1 MIWFF
6 IAGWIAGA
14 VFMILFAG
22 WWMKTHAKRV
32 SVAEA
37 MNELKQLDWEKSF
50 YEEHKEE
57 NTDDRT

>member
-22 WWMKTHAKRV
+22 WWMKTHVKRV
-32 SVAEA
+32 SVEEA
-37 MNELKQLDWEKSF
+37 VNELKQLENGFD
-50 YEEHKEE
+50 EEHKEE
-57 NTDDRT
+57 KTDDGT

>member
-22 WWMKTHAKRV
+22 WWIKTHAKRV
-32 SVAEA
+32 SVEEA
-37 MNELKQLDWEKSF
+37 MSELKQLDLDKSF
-50 YEEHKEE
+50 FDGHKEE
-57 NTDDRT
+57 DE